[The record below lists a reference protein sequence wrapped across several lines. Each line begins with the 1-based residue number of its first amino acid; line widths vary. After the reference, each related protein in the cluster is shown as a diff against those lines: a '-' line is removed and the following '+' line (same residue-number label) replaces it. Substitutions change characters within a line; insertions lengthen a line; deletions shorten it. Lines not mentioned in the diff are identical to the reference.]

1 MEYRFYRDL
10 KHSYMVCGCTDENDD
25 NKDARYQLKILE
37 SGRIKRLLKC
47 NFRTINQE
55 NFLYYDITSM
65 INIAD
70 RFSSRGL
77 NKEQLI
83 TLLSNMKEMMEN
95 LSEFLM
101 GDEGIVLDTRN
112 VFVNLSTGEYFFM
125 YYPYQKDQKSF
136 EEFAEQLLDIV
147 DHDDE
152 EAVDII
158 YDLCDKTHIKEMLIL
173 DILDGI
179 LSTNIEETENIIEK
193 KPVKETSDEFYEDDA
208 FYPEEEEED
217 SEAESRME
225 RSNRTLSGKMQIL
238 FFFMFMAVIG
248 GIMYVRMNYILTKEE
263 NLLSIGIMLIS
274 GITGAVALIGG
285 FKTMKN
291 PKKADSSKENEPE
304 KAEEDFD
311 DYDEYE
317 DFESYK
323 APVKITSNFSEDM
336 APRKRDEYEYDGGE
350 TVVLTDTQEKEMTLY
365 STNLDKTMR
374 ISLDKLPLTIGK
386 MEGCVDKVIPDSS
399 ISRMHCRIIKDQ
411 LGIALIDLGSTNGS
425 FVNGLRIAV
434 QKKTYIDEGDEVKL
448 GRICFDLR

>member
-10 KHSYMVCGCTDENDD
+10 KHSYMVCSCADNDED
-25 NKDARYQLKILE
+25 NKDVRYQLKILE
-37 SGRIKRLLKC
+37 SGRIKRLINC

-77 NKEQLI
+77 SKEQLI

-101 GDEGIVLDTRN
+101 GDEGIVLDTGN
-112 VFVNLSTGEYFFM
+112 VFVNLSTGEYSFM
-125 YYPYQKDQKSF
+125 YYPYLKEQRSF

-152 EAVDII
+152 AAVDII
-158 YDLCDKTHIKEMLIL
+158 YNLCDKAHIKEMLFL
-173 DILDGI
+173 DILEDI
-179 LSTNIEETENIIEK
+179 LSNNIEETENIIEK
-193 KPVKETSDEFYEDDA
+193 EPVKTKTVDLYESDDI
-208 FYPEEEEED
+208 YPEEDEGE
-217 SEAESRME
+217 SKTESRME
-225 RSNRTLSGKMQIL
+225 RSSRSLGGKMQIL
-238 FFFMFMAVIG
+238 FFFMFMAVIA

-274 GITGAVALIGG
+274 GITGTVALIGG
-285 FKTMKN
+285 FKAMQK
-291 PKKADSSKENEPE
+291 PKAAANDIEED
-304 KAEEDFD
+304 AEEAEEENYD

-317 DFESYK
+317 DFEAYK
-323 APVKITSNFSEDM
+323 APVKVTSNFSEKNSSD
-336 APRKRDEYEYDGGE
+336 RSDEYDNSE
-350 TVVLTDTQEKEMTLY
+350 TVVLTDTEEKGMTLY

-386 MEGCVDKVIPDSS
+386 MEGCVDRVISDSS
-399 ISRMHCRIIKDQ
+399 ISRIHCRIIKD
-411 LGIALIDLGSTNGS
+411 LHGIALIDLGSTNGS
-425 FVNGLRIAV
+425 FVNGLKIAA